1 MLSVYEKRVNVSG
14 SQLMGHDP
22 EMGHNSFLIGSQRV
36 CKNFINA
43 NNKTQLSISLCV
55 ISVEK

>member
-1 MLSVYEKRVNVSG
+1 MFSVYEKRVDISG

-22 EMGHNSFLIGSQRV
+22 EMGLSSFLIGSQRV

-55 ISVEK
+55 ISVKK